1 MSGLKIVLPYD
12 FTYGVKTFVD
22 ERLNTGSIL
31 LLESAKD
38 GGSAVPTSL
47 INHASSEFLAN
58 SGLSVDSV
66 TLVDTLTGQAGA
78 LIQKTTKGAINVN
91 VPANLAVNASR
102 YRFAAVLPQEILDYC
117 VANKSHNFYFA
128 MCGVITRNL
137 EQTGLIGVTLAGI
150 NAAPDGA
157 LTTDTTQTVSICQRQ
172 SSKNVQGAP
181 FSATNI
187 IGETASQA
195 PSPVFLADTARDG
208 FTFPVPPTT
217 SNSRGEIFTFGAKSG
232 TNTVLTQNQPSGV
245 IYWIY
250 FEDMTISGRTYEQ
263 CHDAQ
268 QAYFNK
274 RFGSGGLY
282 SDDSW
287 TAPTL

>member
-1 MSGLKIVLPYD
+1 MSGLKIVVPYD

-38 GGSAVPTSL
+38 GGSTVPPSL

-66 TLVDTLTGQAGA
+66 ALVDTLTGQAGA
-78 LIQKTTKGAINVN
+78 LVQKTAKGAINVN
-91 VPANLAVNASR
+91 VPVNLAVNASR

-117 VANKSHNFYFA
+117 VTNKAHDFYFA
-128 MCGVITRNL
+128 MCGVVTRNV
-137 EQTGLIGVTLAGI
+137 EQAGLIGVTLAGI
-150 NAAPDGA
+150 NAAPDGT
-157 LTTDTTQTVSICQRQ
+157 LTTEATQTLSVCQRQ

-195 PSPVFLADTARDG
+195 PSPVFLADTARSG

-232 TNTVLTQNQPSGV
+232 TNAALTQNQPSGV

-250 FEDMTISGRTYEQ
+250 FEDMTVSGRTYEQ
-263 CHDAQ
+263 CHAAQ

-274 RFGSGGLY
+274 RFGDGGMY
-282 SDDSW
+282 AGDTW
-287 TAPTL
+287 AAPSL